1 MMHYAPACTPRC
13 NCGTIHHVIG
23 RGIAGI
29 KVFPTKKDRSDFL
42 LRVAERCE
50 AGALMVYAWAVLDTH
65 FHLLVR
71 TGSDTVS
78 SSMRKVLTG

>member
-1 MMHYAPACTPRC
+1 MPRHARLDAP
-13 NCGTIHHVIG
+13 GTIHHVIG

-50 AGALMVYAWAVLDTH
+50 AGALMVYGDAYGT
-65 FHLLVR
+65 LVQ
-71 TGSDTVS
+71 SELI
-78 SSMRKVLTG
+78 VLTYQFVQTA